1 MNNNFISRFLTP
13 KFLIPGIVLSLVGFA
28 VLWYLVS
35 PLFINTR
42 VNEAL
47 PASAQAV
54 IAKEP
59 PAMKTAVADQTMHPM
74 NEVMP
79 LSTPAAG
86 QSSTPT
92 LLQQASFY
100 NVVHEGKGKAE
111 IFRLSDGM
119 TILRLEDFQVLNGP
133 DLHVYLVPAAT
144 IAPNIGQ
151 DLPGYVDLGK
161 LKGNQGAQN
170 YTIPAGVQPA
180 NFRSVV
186 IWCQPFKVPFIAAT
200 FK

>member
-1 MNNNFISRFLTP
+1 MDHNFIRRLLVP
-13 KFLIPGIVLSLVGFA
+13 KLLIPGIVVILIGFA
-28 VLWYLVS
+28 ALWYLIS
-35 PLFINTR
+35 PLFISTQ

-47 PASAQAV
+47 PPSAQAV

-59 PAMKTAVADQTMHPM
+59 PAMRTAVADQTMHPM
-74 NEVMP
+74 NEAMP
-79 LSTPAAG
+79 AATPATGQDSTPM
-86 QSSTPT
+86 
-92 LLQQASFY
+92 LIKQASFY

-111 IFRLSDGM
+111 VFRLPDGTM
-119 TILRLEDFQVLNGP
+119 ILRLEDFQVLNGP
-133 DLHVYLVPAAT
+133 DLHVYLVPADT

-151 DLPGYVDLGK
+151 DVPGYVDLGK

-170 YTIPAGVQPA
+170 YNIPASTAVA